1 MMMATAP
8 ALALAVAALAAAPS
22 APRRATGRVRYA
34 TAHRLYLDAG
44 ARDGLLPGST
54 LRLLRGDKQVA
65 TCRIEA
71 VSETHAT
78 CSGAGRQGDAFAL
91 PNAPASAPAPEKA
104 APPLSEAETA
114 RRRHALEAARF
125 SKVEYRGP
133 APLPAILSGRTEVQ
147 LAHTSWGSEQF
158 GPWQEERVDVWVR
171 GAPVGGGFA
180 LYADMSARRWS
191 PPAGA
196 SVRPATTT
204 QLYVWEAALA
214 RRPLDGGLTVALGRV
229 RPWSTPG
236 STVIDGAQAG
246 FRTKGNLEVGV
257 FGGGVPDPNTLAPSF
272 RRTTGGAYL
281 AMQSVG
287 GADATLRY
295 LRNEFRL
302 AYSDGPEL
310 GRRYEGEALAQI
322 SLGSVLDLGA
332 QARAS
337 RGESGTASL
346 DAVAIDAGLRPFESF
361 SLLGGFRYQGV
372 SVLERDGVASAPLGG
387 AARHAD
393 LTATWELASWLTLS
407 GVSGLMKDLTTGA
420 VRRYA
425 GPELGLPRLFGDV
438 GGISI
443 GYLEEDGWSAGRS
456 GFLQVLTR
464 RPRFLQILLRASW
477 FQTRTPDGLAEDELS
492 AYAALSAQL
501 GPAVSVRVAATGRA
515 GGYPG
520 TRPLQPP
527 GTLFGGTLDT
537 ALSGRF

>member
-1 MMMATAP
+1 MMIATAQ
-8 ALALAVAALAAAPS
+8 ALVLAAATLAAAPS
-22 APRRATGRVRYA
+22 AQRRATGRVRYA

-54 LRLLRGDKQVA
+54 LRLLRGDKQVS

-91 PNAPASAPAPEKA
+91 PRVTAAVPAAEKA

-114 RRRHALEAARF
+114 RRGRALEAARF

-147 LAHTSWGSEQF
+147 FAHTSWGSEQF
-158 GPWQEERVDVWVR
+158 GPWHEERVDVWVR
-171 GAPVGGGFA
+171 GAPVAGGFA

-191 PPAGA
+191 PPSGA
-196 SVRPATTT
+196 SVRPATRT
-204 QLYVWEAALA
+204 QLYVWEAELA

-229 RPWSTPG
+229 RPWSIPG
-236 STVIDGAQAG
+236 STVFDGGQAG
-246 FRTKGNLEVGV
+246 YRTKGNLEVGV
-257 FGGGVPDPNTLAPSF
+257 FGGAVPDPSTLAPSL
-272 RRTTGGAYL
+272 RRATGGAYL
-281 AMQSVG
+281 AMQTAG
-287 GADATLRY
+287 GADASVRY
-295 LRNEFRL
+295 LRNELRL

-322 SLGSVLDLGA
+322 SLGGVLDLGA

-337 RGESGTASL
+337 RSEAGTSSL
-346 DAVAIDAGLRPFESF
+346 DAVAVDAGLRPFESF
-361 SLLGGFRYQGV
+361 SLLGGFRYRGV
-372 SVLERDGVASAPLGG
+372 SVMERDGVASALGG

-407 GVSGLMKDLTTGA
+407 GVSGLMKDLTNGDL
-420 VRRYA
+420 RRYA
-425 GPELGLPRLFGDV
+425 GPELGLPRLFGDA
-438 GGISI
+438 GGVSV

-456 GFLQVLTR
+456 GWVQVLTR
-464 RPRFLQILLRASW
+464 RPRFLQVLLRASW
-477 FQTRTPDGLAEDELS
+477 FQTRTPEGLVEDELG
-492 AYAALSAQL
+492 AYAGISAQL
-501 GPAVSVRVAATGRA
+501 GTAVSLRLAATGRA

-527 GTLFGGTLDT
+527 GTLFGGTLDA